1 MHKTE
6 SRIKI
11 IGIYQILGGLIG
23 LIGTISLLVKFG
35 FTNGT
40 TFKMFLLFLA
50 LYSFSVFCGYL
61 LLKKQ
66 FEKGLNY
73 SILNQLIQVLSFS
86 IFGLTFKF
94 YSGLFLSLGLN
105 LTTDTILTY
114 NFGITT
120 WNFKLN
126 SESEIIEISINLV
139 ALILINI
146 IFNLKENLKA
156 KQTQSTDNN
165 KS

>member
-1 MHKTE
+1 MQKTE

-11 IGIYQILGGLIG
+11 IGIYQIIGGLIG
-23 LIGTISLLVKFG
+23 LIATILLLVKFG
-35 FTNGT
+35 FINGSS
-40 TFKMFLLFLA
+40 FKMFLLFIL

-61 LLKKQ
+61 LIKKQ

-73 SILNQLIQVLSFS
+73 SIINQLIQVLSFS
-86 IFGLTFKF
+86 ILGFSFKF
-94 YSGLFLSLGLN
+94 YSGLFLSLGIN

-114 NFGITT
+114 NFGLTT

-126 SESEIIEISINLV
+126 SESGIIEISINLV

-146 IFNLKENLKA
+146 IFNLKEKLKLQ
-156 KQTQSTDNN
+156 KTQSINN
-165 KS
+165 N

>member
-1 MHKTE
+1 MQKTE

-11 IGIYQILGGLIG
+11 IGIYQIIGGLIG
-23 LIGTISLLVKFG
+23 LIATISLLVKIG

-40 TFKMFLLFLA
+40 TFKMFFLFLS
-50 LYSFSVFCGYL
+50 LYSFSAFCGYL

-73 SILNQLIQVLSFS
+73 SIINQLIQVLSFS
-86 IFGLTFKF
+86 ILGFTFKF

-114 NFGITT
+114 NFGLTT

-126 SESEIIEISINLV
+126 SESGIIEISINLV

-146 IFNLKENLKA
+146 IFNLKEKLKA
-156 KQTQSTDNN
+156 QKTQSINDN
-165 KS
+165 

>member
-1 MHKTE
+1 MQKTE

-11 IGIYQILGGLIG
+11 IGIYQIIGGLIG
-23 LIGTISLLVKFG
+23 LIATILLLAKFG
-35 FTNGT
+35 FINGSS
-40 TFKMFLLFLA
+40 FKMFLLFIL

-61 LLKKQ
+61 LIKKQ

-73 SILNQLIQVLSFS
+73 SIINQLIQVLSFS
-86 IFGLTFKF
+86 ILGFSFKF
-94 YSGLFLSLGLN
+94 YSGLFLSLGIN

-114 NFGITT
+114 NFGLTT

-126 SESEIIEISINLV
+126 SESGIIEISINLV

-146 IFNLKENLKA
+146 IFKLKEKLKLQ
-156 KQTQSTDNN
+156 KTQSINN
-165 KS
+165 N

>member
-1 MHKTE
+1 MQKTE

-11 IGIYQILGGLIG
+11 IGIYQIIGGLIG
-23 LIGTISLLVKFG
+23 LIATIPLLVKFG

-40 TFKMFLLFLA
+40 TFKMFLLFLS

-73 SILNQLIQVLSFS
+73 SIINQLIQVLSFS
-86 IFGLTFKF
+86 ILGFTFKF

-105 LTTDTILTY
+105 LTTDAILTY
-114 NFGITT
+114 NFGLTT
-120 WNFKLN
+120 WNFKLI
-126 SESEIIEISINLV
+126 SENGIIEISINLV

-146 IFNLKENLKA
+146 VFNLKEKLKA
-156 KQTQSTDNN
+156 QKTQSINN
-165 KS
+165 N